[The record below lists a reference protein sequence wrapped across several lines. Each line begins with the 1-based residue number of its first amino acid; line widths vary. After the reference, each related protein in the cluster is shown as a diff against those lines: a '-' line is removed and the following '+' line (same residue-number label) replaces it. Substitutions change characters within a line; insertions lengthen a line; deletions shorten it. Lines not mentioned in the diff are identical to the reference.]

1 MRKAKPTRPAAE
13 ITQPFNDGVVRI
25 YTLSDAETG
34 GMHWPVSRGCRAFV
48 ESLMLGY
55 KALEVAA
62 IHAFADED
70 EEYKVITSPENFQNV
85 VETLEKE
92 GFKHTSA
99 ELTKLPQNTLEI
111 TAVKEK
117 CDSTFQYICTHI
129 RNQARNPNKNRQ
141 KAAERLEYVISPF
154 KNVSRETML
163 GASGAYYKFLA
174 SMQQENLT
182 ADVKLLDLDEPLAI
196 LQADLETFNELF
208 QARSL
213 VKLENIHEPMREIRR
228 QVDET
233 FRAWAT
239 FVNSLYCVNYYLDQ
253 DAVKA
258 QELLQLINKVNGILN
273 ETGETLIRLGH
284 AYKPVSKQKEKD
296 KETEKDKEDKE
307 KKEV

>member
-1 MRKAKPTRPAAE
+1 MRREYSIKNFEPFRCIGCYFLYKSNRAKNMEAIDLQFGFSRARNNLHIAVHRRLLKAFTKEWATRYNVLNLRKE
-13 ITQPFNDGVVRI
+13 YMDLFK
-25 YTLSDAETG
+25 L
-34 GMHWPVSRGCRAFV
+34 
-48 ESLMLGY
+48 ES
-55 KALEVAA
+55 K
-62 IHAFADED
+62 IHFHPRN
-70 EEYKVITSPENFQNV
+70 Y
-85 VETLEKE
+85 
-92 GFKHTSA
+92 
-99 ELTKLPQNTLEI
+99 QNTPEI
-111 TAVKEK
+111 TAAKEK

-141 KAAERLEYVISPF
+141 EAAERLEYIISPF

-174 SMQQENLT
+174 SMQQESLT

-253 DAVKA
+253 DAAKA